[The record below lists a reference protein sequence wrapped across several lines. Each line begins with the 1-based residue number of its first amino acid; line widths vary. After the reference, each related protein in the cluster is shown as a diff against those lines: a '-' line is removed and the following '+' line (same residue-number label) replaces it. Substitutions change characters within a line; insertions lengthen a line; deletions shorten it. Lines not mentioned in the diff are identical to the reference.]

1 MALDPIGVTVRVAQL
16 LESLDIPYLVGGALA
31 SAILGEPRATEDID
45 MVADICP
52 EQADALI
59 GALGTE
65 FYVPVGSLREAIS
78 RRTSFNVI
86 HLETMWKV
94 DIFVLRELPLD
105 QEEMARRRLMVIATN
120 PDRSVYV
127 ISPEDLV
134 LQKLDWYRRGGGVSD
149 RQWRDVLGLLKV
161 QADRIDRAYLQ
172 RWANVIQV
180 TDLLE
185 RAFREAGFT
194 SSG

>member
-1 MALDPIGVTVRVAQL
+1 MVRMAEI

-31 SAILGEPRATEDID
+31 SAILGEPRSTEDVDI
-45 MVADICP
+45 VADLRP
-52 EQADALI
+52 EQADPLI
-59 GALGTE
+59 GALGNE
-65 FYVPVGSLREAIS
+65 FYIPADSLRDAIR

-94 DIFVLRELPLD
+94 DVFVLRDAPLD
-105 QEEMARRRLMVIATN
+105 REEMARRRPTVVATN

-127 ISPEDLV
+127 ASPEDLV
-134 LQKLDWYRRGGGVSD
+134 LQKLDWYRRGEGVSD

-161 QADRIDRAYLQ
+161 QGDHLDRTYLH
-172 RWANVIQV
+172 RWASTISV

-185 RAFREAGFT
+185 RAFREAGLPVD
-194 SSG
+194 SL